1 MYRCD
6 FERIAIGRKWLRYRS
21 EQTVYTPKGR
31 KTVNLVRAHPNTPY
45 RKDEKMNRRIKK
57 QFWLSPQDAR
67 ELKRKA
73 KLCGITETAVIRILL
88 HGYEPKEKPDARF
101 YEAMRQ
107 LSAIGN
113 NINQLAVKA
122 NALGFID
129 APMLKAEALRWHRF
143 QADIEAVFLRPGAS
157 NLKWQ

>member
-1 MYRCD
+1 M
-6 FERIAIGRKWLRYRS
+6 K
-21 EQTVYTPKGR
+21 
-31 KTVNLVRAHPNTPY
+31 H
-45 RKDEKMNRRIKK
+45 RIKK

-88 HGYEPKEKPDARF
+88 RGYEPKEKPDARF

-113 NINQLAVKA
+113 NINQLALKA
-122 NALGFID
+122 NALGFVD
-129 APMLKAEALRWHRF
+129 TPMLKNEAVRCHKF
-143 QADIEAVFLRPGAS
+143 QADIEAVLLRPGAEQS
-157 NLKWQ
+157 KMAVRRETE